1 MSVEL
6 KAPEKSAGLKSLSQL
21 KIAFYVYPTAFQ
33 SPGGGE
39 VQLLK
44 TKEHLEKLGAQI
56 KLFDTWNDK
65 LKDFDIL
72 HVFGSV
78 KDCLPVMLAAKNAGI
93 KVVLSTICWY
103 SLKSAWGTYGS
114 LSSRVL
120 AVTRHLAKCF
130 TPFFP
135 SERKRMIQ
143 ISDALLPNSQTEA
156 DQLAR
161 FFQASPAKIRIV
173 PNGVENTFAEA
184 GPNLFIEKYGLKD
197 FILCV
202 GRIEPR
208 KNQLNM
214 IRALKGISQPLVFIG
229 QYVPHYKAYYDLCR
243 KEAGPNI
250 HFLEVFPHGSPLLAS
265 AYAACNTFLLASWL
279 ETPGLAALEAALA
292 GAKIVITEE
301 GATREYFQDFAAYA
315 APDNLNDI
323 RAKALAAFE
332 QKKTPDLKN
341 HILNTYLWKNVAQKT
356 AQVYQEVSRG

>member
-1 MSVEL
+1 
-6 KAPEKSAGLKSLSQL
+6 
-21 KIAFYVYPTAFQ
+21 
-33 SPGGGE
+33 
-39 VQLLK
+39 
-44 TKEHLEKLGAQI
+44 
-56 KLFDTWNDK
+56 
-65 LKDFDIL
+65 
-72 HVFGSV
+72 
-78 KDCLPVMLAAKNAGI
+78 
-93 KVVLSTICWY
+93 
-103 SLKSAWGTYGS
+103 
-114 LSSRVL
+114 
-120 AVTRHLAKCF
+120 
-130 TPFFP
+130 
-135 SERKRMIQ
+135 MIQ